1 MSIET
6 EFDLNLEIEKII
18 GRIERLNLIVD
29 TLHSKSAPISTP
41 FVVSERKIVTNQ
53 NLRTRRKRYNMDFR
67 MRGGCGGQ
75 RGRPIAN
82 AQV

>member
-6 EFDLNLEIEKII
+6 EIDLNLELEKII

-41 FVVSERKIVTNQ
+41 FVVSERKIVIN
-53 NLRTRRKRYNMDFR
+53 
-67 MRGGCGGQ
+67 
-75 RGRPIAN
+75 
-82 AQV
+82 